1 MTSLISIGS
10 PERWKRWRANLFC
23 LLALGIVAFSAQT
36 VRAQLKPKQVRKLI
50 TRMAG
55 FELKNGDVRVKT
67 ISTTSGGTAEAVAE
81 IRTVF
86 KFEKDIQGIWRVAE
100 IRTGPSH
107 WEEIG
112 LIATAL
118 HTEGPANECNAL
130 DPPFKGE
137 AAIDPSVKRARCLLG
152 SLLGVEGPSDAVR
165 IQEVDPFV
173 IPLAPQPSALVV
185 AWVRV
190 DVQLESDGKVGWQVT
205 ALRTGKRYWV
215 KLEPLLASV
224 NELKQK
230 TARTELESIA
240 KALDQFRADR
250 GFYVVA
256 DKQAVVIDQLSP
268 RYLSQVIR
276 VDPWHQPYKYQ
287 GDRDHFTLSSAGPD
301 GKEDTP
307 DDIKLSRPS
316 G

>member
-1 MTSLISIGS
+1 M
-10 PERWKRWRANLFC
+10 
-23 LLALGIVAFSAQT
+23 AFSVQT
-36 VRAQLKPKQVRKLI
+36 IQAQLKPKQVRKLI

-55 FELKNGDVRVKT
+55 FELINGDVRVKT
-67 ISTTSGGTAEAVAE
+67 ISTTGGGTAEAVAE

-86 KFEKDIQGIWRVAE
+86 KFAKDSQGIWRVAE
-100 IRTGPSH
+100 IRIGPSH
-107 WEEIG
+107 WEDIG

-118 HTEGPANECNAL
+118 HTEGPTNGCNAL
-130 DPPFKGE
+130 DPSFKGA
-137 AAIDPSVKRARCLLG
+137 AAIDPSVKRVRCLLG
-152 SLLGVEGPSDAVR
+152 SLLGVEVPSDAVR

-173 IPLAPQPSALVV
+173 IPLAPQPSAIVV
-185 AWVRV
+185 AWVKV
-190 DVQLESDGKVGWQVT
+190 DAQLQSDGKAGWQVT
-205 ALRTGKRYWV
+205 ALRTGKHDWV
-215 KLEPLLASV
+215 RLEPLLASV

-230 TARTELESIA
+230 TARRELESIA

-250 GFYVVA
+250 GFYVVS

-287 GDRDHFTLSSAGPD
+287 GDRDHFTLSSTGPD

-316 G
+316 R

>member
-1 MTSLISIGS
+1 MISLISNGS

-36 VRAQLKPKQVRKLI
+36 IRAQLKPKQVRKLI

-55 FELKNGDVRVKT
+55 VELKNGDVRVKT

-81 IRTVF
+81 IRT
-86 KFEKDIQGIWRVAE
+86 IQGIWRVAE

-130 DPPFKGE
+130 EPPFKGA

-152 SLLGVEGPSDAVR
+152 SLLGVEVPSDAVR

-190 DVQLESDGKVGWQVT
+190 DVQLESDGKAGWQVT
-205 ALRTGKRYWV
+205 ALRTGKRDWIR
-215 KLEPLLASV
+215 LEPLLASV

-230 TARTELESIA
+230 TAHTELESIA
-240 KALDQFRADR
+240 RALDQFRADR
-250 GFYVVA
+250 GFYVVS

-268 RYLSQVIR
+268 HYLSQVIR

-287 GDRDHFTLSSAGPD
+287 GDRDHFTLSSTGPD

-316 G
+316 R

>member
-1 MTSLISIGS
+1 
-10 PERWKRWRANLFC
+10 
-23 LLALGIVAFSAQT
+23 
-36 VRAQLKPKQVRKLI
+36 
-50 TRMAG
+50 MAG
-55 FELKNGDVRVKT
+55 FELANGDVRVKT
-67 ISTTSGGTAEAVAE
+67 ISATSGGTGEAVAE

-86 KFEKDIQGIWRVAE
+86 KFQKDSQGIWRVAE

-107 WEEIG
+107 WEEVG

-118 HTEGPANECNAL
+118 HTEGPTNECNAL
-130 DPPFKGE
+130 DPPFKGA

-152 SLLGVEGPSDAVR
+152 SLLGVEVPSDAVR

-190 DVQLESDGKVGWQVT
+190 DVQLESDGKAGWQVT
-205 ALRTGKRYWV
+205 ALRTGKHDWV
-215 KLEPLLASV
+215 RLEPLLASV

-230 TARTELESIA
+230 AARTELESIA
-240 KALDQFRADR
+240 RALDQFRADR
-250 GFYVVA
+250 GFYVVS

-287 GDRDHFTLSSAGPD
+287 GDRDHFTLSSTGPD

-316 G
+316 R